1 MGKGAGFGRWLG
13 EEAVTELEFV
23 LSVAEKLGAGQSVA
37 LRRGWVFALMVLLGR
52 SI

>member
-1 MGKGAGFGRWLG
+1 MG

-23 LSVAEKLGAGQSVA
+23 LSVAEKLGAGQSDA
-37 LRRGWVFALMVLLGR
+37 LRRGRVFALMVLLGR